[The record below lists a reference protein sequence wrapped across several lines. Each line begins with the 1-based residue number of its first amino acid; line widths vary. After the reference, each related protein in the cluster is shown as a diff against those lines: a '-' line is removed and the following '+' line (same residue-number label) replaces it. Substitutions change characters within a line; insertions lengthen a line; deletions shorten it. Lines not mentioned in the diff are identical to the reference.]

1 MHGRLPPLTA
11 LRAFEAAARH
21 LSFAKAAEELHVTPA
36 ALSYQIRVLEEHLA
50 TSLFNRLNRA
60 VTLTEAGK
68 ALAPRAANAFATL
81 AEGVRA
87 VERLSDSSLTVT
99 AGPAFTAK
107 WLAPRFFRF
116 ASAHPDIELR
126 FVASLRLMDFDRDGI
141 DAAIRFGIIGDSPS
155 VYSEVLID
163 EFVVPV
169 VSPEIAETIKT
180 PEDLARAPLF
190 HDDSVA
196 HLMPDLGWP
205 AWFRIAGLGERPE
218 AARGPR
224 FSNADHAIDGAAEGG
239 GVALARGSLAE
250 RDIAQGR
257 LVVPIPIGITIPGRF
272 RFVCK
277 SGAERDPRIAT
288 FLDWL
293 REEVT
298 DIATLARRI
307 DLRPMPE

>member
-36 ALSYQIRVLEEHLA
+36 ALSYQIRVLEEHLDVA
-50 TSLFNRLNRA
+50 LFNRLNRA
-60 VTLTEAGK
+60 VTLTDAGK
-68 ALAPRAANAFATL
+68 ALAPRAAEAFATL

-87 VERLSDSSLTVT
+87 VERLTDTSLTVT

-126 FVASLRLMDFDRDGI
+126 FVASLRIMDFDRDGV
-141 DAAIRFGIIGDSPS
+141 DAAIRFGMGAGASE
-155 VYSEVLID
+155 YSEVLID

-169 VSPEIAETIKT
+169 ADP
-180 PEDLARAPLF
+180 DLAATIQTAEDVARSPLF

-196 HLMPDLGWP
+196 HIMPEVGWP
-205 AWFRIAGLGERPE
+205 AWFRAAGLGERAE
-218 AARGPR
+218 ARRGPR

-239 GVALARGSLAE
+239 GIALARGSLAE
-250 RDIAQGR
+250 RDLAQGR
-257 LVVPIPIGITIPGRF
+257 LVIPIPLGLSLPGRF
-272 RFVCK
+272 RFACK
-277 SGAERDPRIAT
+277 TGAETDPRIAT
-288 FLDWL
+288 FLAWL
-293 REEVT
+293 REET
-298 DIATLARRI
+298 RSIARLAETLELHPLA
-307 DLRPMPE
+307 L